1 MGKRITID
9 AHTLVWYYHQES
21 NDKLSQRAWT
31 AIKEAENNG
40 NIYVPA
46 IALMEILRLIEK
58 NKYPISF
65 KNLME
70 AIRLN
75 EAFEIIPLTVEIVE
89 LSEKLSNKDIHDRA
103 IISTAIYTDTEL
115 VCCDIEI
122 STIYNR
128 VIW

>member
-9 AHTLVWYYHQES
+9 AHTLVWYYHHES
-21 NDKLSQRAWT
+21 NANLSQKAWT
-31 AIKEAENNG
+31 AIKEAEKYG
-40 NIYVPA
+40 KIYVPT

-65 KNLME
+65 KSLIE

-75 EAFEIIPLTVEIVE
+75 EAFEIIPLTVEIIE

-115 VCCDIEI
+115 VCSDIEI
-122 STIYNR
+122 SKIYER